1 MTCVFMRRRKFGLR
15 HTQKQNNVDNV
26 KIQRRQRPCEDEG
39 RDWNYAVESHET
51 PTVTRRWMKKG
62 RILPWNFKKIM
73 VWSTPWFWNSRLH
86 TEKRIHFSGF
96 KPLSLWY
103 SYYSNLTKL
112 KSLYGTTLAIW
123 YSSFCA
129 VSWEYIW

>member
-62 RILPWNFKKIM
+62 RIDLL
-73 VWSTPWFWNSRLH
+73 RALL
-86 TEKRIHFSGF
+86 ESGILVISP
-96 KPLSLWY
+96 KCVLW
-103 SYYSNLTKL
+103 
-112 KSLYGTTLAIW
+112 
-123 YSSFCA
+123 
-129 VSWEYIW
+129 